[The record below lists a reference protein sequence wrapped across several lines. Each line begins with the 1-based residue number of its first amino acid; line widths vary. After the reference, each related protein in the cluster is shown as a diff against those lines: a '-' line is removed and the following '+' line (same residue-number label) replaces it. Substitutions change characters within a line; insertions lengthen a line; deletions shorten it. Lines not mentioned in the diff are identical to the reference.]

1 MNNNELICLALDA
14 REKSYSPYSGF
25 AVGAALLCK
34 NGKVYT
40 GCNIENSAFSP
51 TVCAERTAFFKA
63 LSEGEKEFVKIAV
76 VGGKSENEFP
86 ENYCPPCGV
95 CRQVMKEFCT
105 DDFEVIMAKSAE
117 DYIVMT
123 LNEILPAGFDN
134 K

>member
-34 NGKVYT
+34 NGKAYT

-51 TVCAERTAFFKA
+51 TVCAERTAFFEA

>member
-76 VGGKSENEFP
+76 VGDKSENEFP

-117 DYIVMT
+117 DYMVMT